1 MQTRLDE
8 HERQWRQA
16 IWKVLTNPAFE
27 VIATIVVVLLAT
39 WVLVGTEAFQ
49 DRRAHMPVLFG
60 HK

>member
-8 HERQWRQA
+8 YERQWRQA
-16 IWKVLTNPAFE
+16 IWKVLTNPAVE
-27 VIATIVVVLLAT
+27 VIATIVVVLVAT

-49 DRRAHMPVLFG
+49 DRRVQAVQFS